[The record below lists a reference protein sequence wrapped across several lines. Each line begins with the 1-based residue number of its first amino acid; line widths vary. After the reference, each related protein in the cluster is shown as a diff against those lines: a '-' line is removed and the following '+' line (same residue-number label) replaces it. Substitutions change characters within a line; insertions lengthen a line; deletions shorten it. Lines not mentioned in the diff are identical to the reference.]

1 MAACLVDA
9 RRSTS
14 AQSSGW
20 LRVPSRE
27 GCPRRT
33 ASAVVHVCRLG
44 VFSPEADVFVGLR
57 RILAPRESRRYED
70 TRSARNVAPSSANL
84 VPGRGRAA
92 RRLTPFALCVSAAA
106 VASACSADGSQP
118 RWPAIGAFTSRS
130 RSRSR
135 GERRREEFETH
146 SVAPDGA
153 WSTQCVT
160 LTSWNC
166 SWCPLTTRSRIS
178 PSPAT

>member
-1 MAACLVDA
+1 MRRLLLGSATPVPPFLPDA
-9 RRSTS
+9 RSGEV
-14 AQSSGW
+14 SSRQLRWAKVWAKFSPCQTESWSRRGVEWQRAW
-20 LRVPSRE
+20 LTLDAPRVPRAQA
-27 GCPRRT
+27 GCGFRSAKGAPRRT
-33 ASAVVHVCRLG
+33 ASAVVHVRRLG

-118 RWPAIGAFTSRS
+118 RWPAIWRF
-130 RSRSR
+130 
-135 GERRREEFETH
+135 H
-146 SVAPDGA
+146 
-153 WSTQCVT
+153 
-160 LTSWNC
+160 
-166 SWCPLTTRSRIS
+166 
-178 PSPAT
+178 